1 MLREGEN
8 KIDWVR
14 GFGRSRL
21 EKKIGGIVSVCRVCY
36 QHMVNVGGCG
46 GSSDWVFGV
55 RVFGNRENR
64 GLVAVAKYCGGRGR
78 SWEVVFENNLGGGKV
93 LRVTDSLA
101 VGSFVCSYSVL
112 LSWIIR
118 NTPGLGLWLSLLETE
133 RKIYILM
140 NVYLYFKKTN

>member
-78 SWEVVFENNLGGGKV
+78 SWEVVFENNLGGGE
-93 LRVTDSLA
+93 R
-101 VGSFVCSYSVL
+101 YSV
-112 LSWIIR
+112 SR
-118 NTPGLGLWLSLLETE
+118 TRSRLGHLFAHIVCFS
-133 RKIYILM
+133 
-140 NVYLYFKKTN
+140 VG